1 MFFDESMLMCLF
13 EGILLIELFI
23 FNYGFMQNVPFC
35 LKSSE
40 GGISGSIR
48 LLMARFKVEA
58 ALSAFLML
66 FWLN

>member
-23 FNYGFMQNVPFC
+23 FNYGFMYNVPFC

-40 GGISGSIR
+40 GGIFGSIR
-48 LLMARFKVEA
+48 LLMVKFKVEA
-58 ALSAFLML
+58 ALSASLML